1 MGYTMDKNNKGFTL
15 AELLIVVAIVGV
27 LVAISIPIFSGK
39 LVKAQI
45 ATNQANYRS
54 AKAAAIADYLV
65 GGEYGEKAGES
76 YYYCYE
82 VEEGK
87 LEKDEYAPASY
98 GSGNSDVTTP
108 LGVIGSY
115 YIEVNDD
122 GVGVVP
128 TLDFISDPK
137 NY

>member
-1 MGYTMDKNNKGFTL
+1 MDKNKNNKGFTL

-39 LVKAQI
+39 RVKAQI

-65 GGEYGEKAGES
+65 GGEYGEKTGGS
-76 YYYCYE
+76 YYYFYQ

-87 LEKDEYAPASY
+87 LEKDEYA
-98 GSGNSDVTTP
+98 
-108 LGVIGSY
+108 VIWFSNGDEDIPKPINLIEDY
-115 YIEVNDD
+115 YLKVNDD
-122 GVGVVP
+122 GIDVVP
-128 TLDFISDPK
+128 SMEYISDPK